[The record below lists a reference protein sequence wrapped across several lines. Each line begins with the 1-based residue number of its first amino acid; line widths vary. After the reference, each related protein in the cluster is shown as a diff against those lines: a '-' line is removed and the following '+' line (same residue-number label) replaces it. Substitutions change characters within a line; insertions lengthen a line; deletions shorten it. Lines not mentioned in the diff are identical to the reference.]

1 MVTAPSS
8 SKEVTRGVAL
18 HDESAADKIATLFG
32 RFIGAGY
39 LFYAVVSIPL
49 VRDVA
54 TVTEAWW
61 TPVALLLFF
70 APGLALLV
78 ASFSSAQ
85 RCVLPLAAA
94 CAFSYLV
101 GLATWPFGWTGAQLP
116 DAKSTWF
123 AAFPALSTLG
133 AAVSMRPRWVFAQL
147 IVATLVVQTIN
158 FHIREVSD
166 RSPFLAD
173 VAFAF
178 SFSLTFVAASVMA
191 SRTGRILDE
200 TRLATYARAAGAAAM
215 RARTVERRRFDGL
228 IHDNVLSTLLSASR
242 DPMSREL
249 MDQAAGTLTELDALR
264 VGESGSA
271 VFDVDQA
278 VAHLRAAATGV
289 DGAARIEVIRDA
301 DGPRL
306 LPAEPVRTMGAALSE
321 ALRNSVRHAGPDASR
336 AVTVTVSSAELT
348 STVAD
353 DGPGFDPSGIPA
365 HRLGVR
371 VSILDRMR
379 QFSGGSASVRSA
391 AGSGTVVEL
400 RWEIDG

>member
-1 MVTAPSS
+1 MTAAAVISG
-8 SKEVTRGVAL
+8 TAHR
-18 HDESAADKIATLFG
+18 DESAADKIATLFG
-32 RFIGAGY
+32 RFIGTGY

-49 VRDVA
+49 IRDVA

-61 TPVALLLFF
+61 TPVALVAFF
-70 APGLALLV
+70 GPGLALLV
-78 ASFSSAQ
+78 ASFSTAQ
-85 RCVLPLAAA
+85 RYVLPMAAA
-94 CAFSYLV
+94 CAFSYLL
-101 GLATWPFGWTGAQLP
+101 GLATWPFGWTGAELP

-147 IVATLVVQTIN
+147 IVVTLAVQTIN
-158 FHIREVSD
+158 FHVRESPD

-215 RARTVERRRFDGL
+215 LARTVERRRFDGL
-228 IHDNVLSTLLSASR
+228 IHDNVMSTLLSASR
-242 DPMSREL
+242 GPMSREL
-249 MDQAAGTLTELDALR
+249 VAQAVGTLAELDALR
-264 VGESGSA
+264 DSDSGVT

-278 VAHLRAAATGV
+278 VAHLRAAAGAV
-289 DGAARIEVIRDA
+289 DPSARLEVVGEVANARV
-301 DGPRL
+301 L
-306 LPAEPVRTMGAALSE
+306 SAEPIRTMGAALSE
-321 ALRNSVRHAGPDASR
+321 ALRNSVRHAGPHSSR
-336 AVTVTVSSAELT
+336 AVTVTVSSTELT
-348 STVAD
+348 SIVAD
-353 DGPGFDPSGIPA
+353 DGSGFDPDHIPA
-365 HRLGVR
+365 NRLGVR

-379 QFSGGSASVRSA
+379 RLPGGSATVRSA

-400 RWEIDG
+400 RWTFDG